1 MLHCLKLFWLNWGFP
16 LKVVGVYLIGWF
28 WLCSEIHN
36 EDEFEFTGNTLLAL
50 LITDVIM
57 SIVFFMNQGLEGFI
71 FLGIMILKTGVLS
84 FICSLIPEKVQVI
97 YQLLIIVGLLLTTR
111 YVYIQYLP
119 GMYERWLEITQ
130 RCNMH
135 CVHCYEGESHS
146 TASEKSL
153 TLEEWKKVIH
163 EVVDLK
169 PKRIVVIGGEPCLHK
184 DIISILKYIRELDD
198 RISITLFT
206 NGYFLKGE
214 LINII
219 VENRIEVKL
228 SMYGHC
234 AEIHDRITGIGG
246 SFDRLVGAIDT
257 LQKHDVPVN
266 IAVTLMKENECY
278 YEEIKDFVLGLKV
291 RGYKFDVIREVID
304 GTQNDHKPILKSIIE
319 KAYRTTPNF
328 YVQKLEFDSNYYF
341 NSCWKGKIVITETGD
356 VLPCVFGRN
365 HICGNIRE
373 QSIKSI
379 ITQKGNNSLRKLW
392 EKSLRTIEIW
402 TFVDAN
408 YNKKCLRSAD
418 LYLPIEF

>member
-1 MLHCLKLFWLNWGFP
+1 MWQISEKIVYVEGAKNAAIYNLKSGDVFSLNNEASVIIKNYILSHKKTEEDQEFWKMLSDLG
-16 LKVVGVYLIGWF
+16 I
-28 WLCSEIHN
+28 I
-36 EDEFEFTGNTLLAL
+36 EDEKEYTCRHYQPTY
-50 LITDVIM
+50 V
-57 SIVFFMNQGLEGFI
+57 QK
-71 FLGIMILKTGVLS
+71 GIDLV
-84 FICSLIPEKVQVI
+84 
-97 YQLLIIVGLLLTTR
+97 
-111 YVYIQYLP
+111 
-119 GMYERWLEITQ
+119 WLEITQ

-392 EKSLRTIEIW
+392 EKSLRTIEICKDCEYRFACKDCRALAE
-402 TFVDAN
+402 TAN
-408 YNKKCLRSAD
+408 HIKKKNPRCTYDPYSGKWG
-418 LYLPIEF
+418 EK